1 MSFKTKEIIVGV
13 CGSIAA
19 YKAAELINSLAKQK
33 ANVTV
38 VMTKCAHHFI
48 TPLTLQ
54 TLSRNRIFSD
64 LFELPKDWSPIHTS
78 LADKADLIVICPATA
93 SIIGKIANGICD
105 DLLTCTVMASSA
117 KVMICPAMNEK
128 MYKNKVLQA
137 NIDKLKSLGYKFVGP
152 IWGYLA
158 CGYEGKGHLAG
169 TDTVLKEIKKLT
181 R

>member
-64 LFELPKDWSPIHTS
+64 LFDLPKDWSPIHTS

-105 DLLTCTVMASSA
+105 DLLTCTIMAA
-117 KVMICPAMNEK
+117 KTKVMICQAMNEK
-128 MYKNKVLQA
+128 MYKNKILQT
-137 NIDKLKSLGYKFVGP
+137 NIDKLKRLGYRFVGP
-152 IWGYLA
+152 IWGYLVD
-158 CGYEGKGHLAG
+158 GHEGKGHLASV
-169 TDTVLKEIKKLT
+169 DVILKEVKKILK
-181 R
+181 